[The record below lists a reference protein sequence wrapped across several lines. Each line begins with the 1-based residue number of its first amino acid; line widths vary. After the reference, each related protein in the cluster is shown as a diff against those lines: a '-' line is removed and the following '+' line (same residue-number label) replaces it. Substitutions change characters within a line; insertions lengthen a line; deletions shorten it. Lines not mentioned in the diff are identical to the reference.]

1 MLQIPTVAVQT
12 PAQVPQGKVGIY
24 FSLENH
30 TSLAQASQKP
40 DKIIDIHWIK
50 NIFNLWPYEGI
61 FMSEEHKDF
70 ALKQILLQVSY
81 HNFYRWVSHSI
92 QGVLGGPIR

>member
-24 FSLENH
+24 FALENH

-40 DKIIDIHWIK
+40 DKTIDIHWIK
-50 NIFNLWPYEGI
+50 NIFDLWPCQGT
-61 FMSEEHKDF
+61 FMSKEK
-70 ALKQILLQVSY
+70 KW
-81 HNFYRWVSHSI
+81 FYR
-92 QGVLGGPIR
+92 QTNLTTGVLS

>member
-40 DKIIDIHWIK
+40 DKTIDIHWIK
-50 NIFNLWPYEGI
+50 SVFICDHIREPSWANK
-61 FMSEEHKDF
+61 KDS
-70 ALKQILLQVSY
+70 AVKQILLEVHY
-81 HNFYRWVSHSI
+81 HNMHT
-92 QGVLGGPIR
+92 

>member
-1 MLQIPTVAVQT
+1 MLLFSNRRMNQQLPNLLRIDMQNQTITHMLQIPTVAVQT

-40 DKIIDIHWIK
+40 DKTIDIH
-50 NIFNLWPYEGI
+50 
-61 FMSEEHKDF
+61 
-70 ALKQILLQVSY
+70 
-81 HNFYRWVSHSI
+81 
-92 QGVLGGPIR
+92 